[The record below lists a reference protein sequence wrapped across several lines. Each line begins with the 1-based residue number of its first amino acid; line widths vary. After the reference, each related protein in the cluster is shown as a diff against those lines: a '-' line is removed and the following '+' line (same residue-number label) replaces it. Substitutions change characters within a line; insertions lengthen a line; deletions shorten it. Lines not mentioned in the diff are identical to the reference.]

1 VYQEKLEEMMAFLDA
16 KEYITVKSL
25 SDFPE
30 FEGKPEEDYQEI
42 LRVTYGS
49 REFEARMADPL
60 TIKAT
65 LKESNKGD
73 QTLLNS
79 FLGLKSFMLQ
89 DQFHEL
95 DKLGLSKKEL
105 EEAGIGLVAG
115 MMIMGKALTPLLA
128 KYFPSDEYF
137 RFSIHAHP
145 FEGKKFTILLLPV
158 RVKKQTIKKLNTSSL
173 GVCTPWH
180 TAACFEAAD
189 GSMQYLPSAE
199 LKKGYDI
206 EVQLDQETRETFK
219 EIFDLW
225 DDDNNEALDV
235 SEIKSAVLGGQ
246 KVAPSRGSFIQ
257 KLGHSN
263 RRIKMQGAKTP
274 SGIKLDTSHI
284 DAVSVAGQR
293 VHRCNLVDGFIEEKV
308 KEVLGDEPL
317 VSEED
322 PWLMLRLTIDRWDEE
337 RKHRLESIKATM
349 LRPDFG
355 I

>member
-1 VYQEKLEEMMAFLDA
+1 MFGRYAKKYICVSSETHYVYQEKLEEMMAFLDA

-30 FEGKPEEDYQEI
+30 FEGKPEEDCQKI

-89 DQFHEL
+89 YQFHEL

-173 GVCTPWH
+173 GVC
-180 TAACFEAAD
+180 
-189 GSMQYLPSAE
+189 
-199 LKKGYDI
+199 
-206 EVQLDQETRETFK
+206 
-219 EIFDLW
+219 
-225 DDDNNEALDV
+225 NNEALDV

-246 KVAPSRGSFIQ
+246 KVAP
-257 KLGHSN
+257 
-263 RRIKMQGAKTP
+263 P
-274 SGIKLDTSHI
+274 CTS
-284 DAVSVAGQR
+284 
-293 VHRCNLVDGFIEEKV
+293 
-308 KEVLGDEPL
+308 
-317 VSEED
+317 
-322 PWLMLRLTIDRWDEE
+322 PWLSSTESLSTQSFMISTKKLPQWRQMILKTRMTKKKNCPPLLRRSPE
-337 RKHRLESIKATM
+337 K
-349 LRPDFG
+349 
-355 I
+355 